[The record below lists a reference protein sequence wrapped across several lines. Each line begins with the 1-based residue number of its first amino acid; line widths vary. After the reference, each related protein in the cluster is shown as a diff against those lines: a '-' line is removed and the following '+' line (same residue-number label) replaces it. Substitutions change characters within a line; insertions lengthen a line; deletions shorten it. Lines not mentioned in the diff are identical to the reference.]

1 MNRQVKLNT
10 SSVKFTPSAL
20 ITFYELDTNFSV
32 RNEEELL
39 RLDEVKAVLNA
50 HSPIIKRDPNGWSI
64 GISTPLKDIRKQS
77 RRV

>member
-10 SSVKFTPSAL
+10 TSVKFTPSTL
-20 ITFYELDTNFSV
+20 ITFYEVDTNFSV
-32 RNEEELL
+32 CDEEELL

-50 HSPIIKRDPNGWSI
+50 HSPIIKRDPKGWSI

-77 RRV
+77 GRL